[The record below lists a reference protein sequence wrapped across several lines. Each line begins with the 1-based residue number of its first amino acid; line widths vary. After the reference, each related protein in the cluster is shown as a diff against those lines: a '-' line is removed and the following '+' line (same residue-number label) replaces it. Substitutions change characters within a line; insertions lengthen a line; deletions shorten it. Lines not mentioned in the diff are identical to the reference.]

1 MRTAVRRLSA
11 PSPAVQTTYTRGIN
25 RSYGLLNSASLRA
38 SRDACHVGPISRRG
52 RRNAGLLTDPR
63 PTPSYGPALSS
74 ASLSS
79 QSRLNGFAALSSS
92 AVAGVALEP
101 KMYVCSCIVLG
112 PGADPW
118 TGLQTSAVRLAIT
131 NFQMPAMSPTMS
143 EGNIASWKKKEGES
157 FSAGDVLLEVV
168 RCRHITRARSR
179 PF

>member
-11 PSPAVQTTYTRGIN
+11 PSPAVQTTYMRRIN

-79 QSRLNGFAALSSS
+79 HSRLNGFAALSSS

-101 KMYVCSCIVLG
+101 KMYVCSRIVLG
-112 PGADPW
+112 PGADPLDRAADVCSASGHHELPDACHVADHDRGEHCVVEEEGGR
-118 TGLQTSAVRLAIT
+118 GL
-131 NFQMPAMSPTMS
+131 
-143 EGNIASWKKKEGES
+143 
-157 FSAGDVLLEVV
+157 
-168 RCRHITRARSR
+168 CRG
-179 PF
+179 